1 MRREVVFHIGQQ
13 PGRFITGR
21 LDYPAIERRQGRRHA
36 LMPRCLI
43 AGLSGLFHNNE
54 VAIWV
59 HGDEAQAA
67 GKGLVLGHREVF
79 VGHVLGQACGL
90 ALAGVSRSFCWGP
103 HKSQAA
109 GRMIEVAFTSAEIQG
124 SH

>member
-59 HGDEAQAA
+59 HGDEAQAT
-67 GKGLVLGHREVF
+67 GKGLVLGPREVF
-79 VGHVLGQACGL
+79 LGHGHWTGVRSRFGGGESLILLGA
-90 ALAGVSRSFCWGP
+90 S
-103 HKSQAA
+103 
-109 GRMIEVAFTSAEIQG
+109 
-124 SH
+124 